1 MSRGRRTLRILRALL
16 PFVLAFLRDRRRF
29 VLFGAGVR
37 RTPDHHA
44 RRADRLSATLADLG
58 PSFIKLAQVFS
69 ARADILP
76 EPYLS
81 AIGRLQDRV
90 PPSPADDI
98 EAVIRAELGRGV
110 EELFDGFERD
120 PVAAASLGQV
130 HRARI
135 GQKRVAVKV
144 LRPDVAE
151 LVALDLDISFRIL
164 FLLNVLFP
172 NHHVRAL
179 TTVVREFSVRV
190 REEMDFRLEAA
201 NMAAIRRHWQGD
213 ARVRVPAVFDE
224 YTRRRVLVMEWV
236 DGEKID
242 ALARRFAAGELDF
255 QRTMDTLAE
264 LYVRMTLVQGF
275 LHADPHP
282 GNIMVAPDG
291 TLVFLDWGMV
301 VGLGQATRERIMRVA
316 FAIGREDLDGM
327 INGMYELGMID
338 PEISRAEIRDAAVE
352 LLSIL
357 ARAREM
363 GQKRMQEAV
372 QEILDTFY
380 TWPLILPR
388 ELVYLFRAATLLEG
402 IGFRY
407 DPAFN
412 GLDAIKRVVRR
423 IKGELLPSTGSG
435 AAASGGMFSSAG
447 ALGRITG
454 EAMSTLAGL
463 QDVLKRA
470 EREEF
475 RIRIHPRDLR
485 QAERFGSL
493 QVRRVLLSIFAL
505 TIALISSITFVAV
518 RSPWLLGGGLLVA
531 LIMFLVVLVLP
542 AHLLENP
549 LRHARSLHPEMVRQE
564 PLEPNG
570 SDQLAP
576 PPAVRRPIE
585 GEPRRR

>member
-29 VLFGAGVR
+29 VLFGGGVR
-37 RTPDHHA
+37 RTPEHHA
-44 RRADRLSATLADLG
+44 RRAERLTATIAALG

-81 AIGRLQDRV
+81 AVGRLQDRV
-90 PPSPADDI
+90 PPDPADAI
-98 EAVIRAELGRGV
+98 EAVILAELGRGV
-110 EELFDGFERD
+110 EELFDGFERE

-135 GQKRVAVKV
+135 GQRRVAVKV
-144 LRPDVAE
+144 LRPGVAE

-213 ARVRVPAVFDE
+213 RRVRVPTVFDE
-224 YTRRRVLVMEWV
+224 YTRQRVLVMEWV

-242 ALARRFAAGELDF
+242 ALARRFAAGDLDF

-282 GNIMVAPDG
+282 GNIMVAADG

-301 VGLGQATRERIMRVA
+301 VGLGQATRERIMRIA

-327 INGMYELGMID
+327 ISGMY
-338 PEISRAEIRDAAVE
+338 
-352 LLSIL
+352 
-357 ARAREM
+357 
-363 GQKRMQEAV
+363 
-372 QEILDTFY
+372 
-380 TWPLILPR
+380 
-388 ELVYLFRAATLLEG
+388 
-402 IGFRY
+402 
-407 DPAFN
+407 
-412 GLDAIKRVVRR
+412 
-423 IKGELLPSTGSG
+423 
-435 AAASGGMFSSAG
+435 
-447 ALGRITG
+447 
-454 EAMSTLAGL
+454 
-463 QDVLKRA
+463 
-470 EREEF
+470 
-475 RIRIHPRDLR
+475 
-485 QAERFGSL
+485 
-493 QVRRVLLSIFAL
+493 
-505 TIALISSITFVAV
+505 
-518 RSPWLLGGGLLVA
+518 
-531 LIMFLVVLVLP
+531 
-542 AHLLENP
+542 
-549 LRHARSLHPEMVRQE
+549 
-564 PLEPNG
+564 
-570 SDQLAP
+570 
-576 PPAVRRPIE
+576 
-585 GEPRRR
+585 